1 MPGSE
6 HGTGSERSAL
16 NLGSGSCGSRTLY
29 GASRFHVDQEMR
41 MSLSNEWTEW
51 HLTPAGWVR
60 GTEKEDF
67 RTVDP
72 EPPPDR
78 VKTVVWHDR
87 LSSRFSKP
95 ERSHDETWSSPD

>member
-1 MPGSE
+1 
-6 HGTGSERSAL
+6 
-16 NLGSGSCGSRTLY
+16 
-29 GASRFHVDQEMR
+29 

-67 RTVDP
+67 RKIDR

-95 ERSHDETWSSPD
+95 DRYHEETWSSPDKAAISGLVAKFGSPPDNL